1 MEMPVSTI
9 MTSPAISAEEDTPV
23 TDLCR
28 IMWSLRI
35 HRVPI
40 LRKGK
45 VTGRSPP
52 WTCAA
57 PSSKARSESN
67 RTG

>member
-1 MEMPVSTI
+1 VI
-9 MTSPAISAEEDTPV
+9 
-23 TDLCR
+23 DLCR

-45 VTGRSPP
+45 VTGLV
-52 WTCAA
+52 
-57 PSSKARSESN
+57 SSMDLCRAVLEGKI
-67 RTG
+67 GI